1 MYFKGTPKEVVRQ
14 LEEWAFNHRRVQK
27 VSVEVTILEQEIP
40 PDSWKSTLTLNPIS
54 DKDKEKEMKYLPK
67 SKESCIWCR
76 DGIDSH
82 GESCVHCGGTG
93 WEALST
99 ASEPND

>member
-27 VSVEVTILEQEIP
+27 VSVEVTILE
-40 PDSWKSTLTLNPIS
+40 
-54 DKDKEKEMKYLPK
+54 KDKEKEMKYLPK